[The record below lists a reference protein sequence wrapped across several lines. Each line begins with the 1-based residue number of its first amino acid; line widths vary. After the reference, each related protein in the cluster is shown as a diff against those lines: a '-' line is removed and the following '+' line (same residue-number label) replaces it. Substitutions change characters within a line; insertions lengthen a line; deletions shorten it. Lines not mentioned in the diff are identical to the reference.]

1 MTGRSKALFS
11 LLILVALVWGVR
23 AYRGGEA
30 TSPLSAY
37 AVATIERGE
46 IVASVSATG
55 ALSPLITVQV
65 GSQASGTINYPKSP
79 PT

>member
-11 LLILVALVWGVR
+11 LLVLAALVWGAL

-30 TSPLSAY
+30 TSPLPAY

-65 GSQASGTINYPKSP
+65 GSQVSGRIHRLYADFK
-79 PT
+79 